1 MLKKWDPKRG
11 QQEAGIMDQRV
22 TLDFLF
28 FFYFEKSRELWGWVT
43 FDFSNFIKQ

>member
-22 TLDFLF
+22 TSDFLF
-28 FFYFEKSRELWGWVT
+28 FTLKKVE
-43 FDFSNFIKQ
+43 NFGSGLPLISLTL

>member
-28 FFYFEKSRELWGWVT
+28 FFTLKKVE
-43 FDFSNFIKQ
+43 NFGGGLPLISLTL